1 MTYRTITAIGAS
13 LILTFFM
20 LFLIMYYF
28 NQNNCPIGTFP
39 CLNSTICK
47 PQSNWCNGVEDCPYE
62 DDESTELCVDLNGDW
77 SWFFKQYK
85 LEEIQDKDCETVD
98 DPVGCIYNQCHA
110 TCKGYEEIPRDLS
123 SEIDRLILTNN
134 SIRSIPANA
143 LRRYTQLHLLYLD
156 NNNITE
162 IEEGA
167 FVNQGNLIWLILSDN
182 KLNVIEVGNFA
193 GLINLE
199 TLRVK
204 DNRLV
209 AADLSDFEN
218 SSSMDLIDFRKNFLN
233 ATNFVLPRLPV
244 LREILK
250 LHCRML
256 SENHFESITADMFK
270 GVPALQSLNLER
282 NRIKTIDEDAFK
294 NLKQLLELKLA
305 HNYITILHLHVFK
318 ATVNLT
324 KLLIGYNPIED
335 FSMDVLIP
343 LMNLRSLGVQ
353 EINMDNLN
361 KDSFNVLI
369 NLDFIYFQKFHYCM
383 TFASMVRKCSPASDG
398 LSSLSHLLGTSMLK
412 GAVWGISCI
421 TFIGNALVLWER
433 FTAKDENRILSI
445 LIRNLAEPLAIA
457 IALCVIPFTVS
468 DMLMGVYLFIIAL
481 VDLQFRDNY
490 NKEASSWMS
499 SWVCTFLGVLAMISS
514 EVSVLIL
521 SFMSVERFV
530 LIAAPLKGYCAMR
543 PQTAAASM
551 MFIWITGFIL
561 AVIPVILWRN
571 STRFYGANG
580 MCFPLHIDDPYSIG
594 WQYSA
599 FIFLGI
605 NLLGLITIGYVYAGM
620 FASVWKTRH
629 ATPLSVGDMEFAL
642 RFFLIVLTD
651 ATCWAP
657 IIVLKILA
665 MMKYPVPAELHA
677 WVVVF
682 ILPVNS
688 AVNPLLYTFT
698 TPKFRE
704 RLLYFNCLNKIRNYV
719 SRTQSSQES
728 QMSITSNSKNL
739 MFSISSSKKNDLE
752 NIPSSLVIVEDDWN
766 NEIMRRIVK

>member
-1 MTYRTITAIGAS
+1 MIYRRVTAISAS

-47 PQSNWCNGVEDCPYE
+47 PQSSWCNGVKDCPYE
-62 DDESTELCVDLNGDW
+62 DDESAELCIDLNGDW
-77 SWFFKQYK
+77 SWFLKQDK
-85 LEEIQDKDCETVD
+85 LGKNQDKDCEIVNV
-98 DPVGCIYNQCHA
+98 PIGCIYNQCHA
-110 TCKGYEEIPRDLS
+110 TCKGYKEIPRNLS
-123 SEIDRLILTNN
+123 SGIDQLILTNN

-143 LRRYTQLHLLYLD
+143 LTRYTQLHLLYLD
-156 NNNITE
+156 NNNINE
-162 IEEGA
+162 IEEEA
-167 FVNQGNLIWLILSDN
+167 FVNQTNLIWLIISDN
-182 KLNVIEVGNFA
+182 KLNVIEVGDFA

-199 TLRVK
+199 TLNAK
-204 DNRLV
+204 DNQLV

-218 SSSMDLIDFRKNFLN
+218 SSAMDLIDFRKNFLN
-233 ATNFVLPRLPV
+233 TTNFVLPRLPV
-244 LREILK
+244 LREI
-250 LHCRML
+250 ML

-270 GVPALQSLNLER
+270 GVPALQSLNLEH
-282 NRIKTIDEDAFK
+282 NHIKTIDENAFK
-294 NLKQLLELKLA
+294 NLKQLLELFR
-305 HNYITILHLHVFK
+305 NCR
-318 ATVNLT
+318 
-324 KLLIGYNPIED
+324 LIGYNPIED

-343 LMNLRSLGVQ
+343 LMNLRSLGLQ
-353 EINMDNLN
+353 EINMDNLD
-361 KDSFNVLI
+361 KDSFNVF
-369 NLDFIYFQKFHYCM
+369 NDLDFIYFTKFYYCM
-383 TFASMVRKCSPASDG
+383 IFASKVQKCSPASDG
-398 LSSLSHLLGTSMLK
+398 LSSLSHLLSTSMLK
-412 GAVWGISCI
+412 GAVWGISCV

-433 FTAKDENRILSI
+433 FTAKDENRVLSI
-445 LIRNLAEPLAIA
+445 LIRNLA
-457 IALCVIPFTVS
+457 VS

-499 SWVCTFLGVLAMISS
+499 SWVCIFLGVLAMISS

-530 LIAAPLKGYCAMR
+530 LIAAPLKGHHAMR
-543 PQTAAASM
+543 PLTAAASM

-599 FIFLGI
+599 FIFLGV

-620 FASVWKTRH
+620 FASIWKTRH

-677 WVVVF
+677 WIVVF

-704 RLLYFNCLNKIRNYV
+704 RLLYFNCLNKIRNFV
-719 SRTQSSQES
+719 SRKHSSQES
-728 QMSITSNSKNL
+728 QMSVTLSSKNL
-739 MFSISSSKKNDLE
+739 MFSISSAKKNDPE
-752 NIPSSLVIVEDDWN
+752 KIPPSLVIVEDDWN
-766 NEIMRRIVK
+766 DEIMRHILK